1 MKYKYHLR
9 PGYQSQNL
17 LIEIFYG
24 GENENFFS
32 DFFSSIAEIN
42 PEIEEVNDLWM
53 NDEYIFDV
61 QSDIGSFS
69 ISKDIWDLVFIMSD
83 DNQQCLQK
91 INLILLNNK
100 NFQKVEVN
108 FEDYK

>member
-1 MKYKYHLR
+1 
-9 PGYQSQNL
+9 
-17 LIEIFYG
+17 
-24 GENENFFS
+24 
-32 DFFSSIAEIN
+32 
-42 PEIEEVNDLWM
+42 M

-69 ISKDIWDLVFIMSD
+69 ISKDIWDFVFIMSD
-83 DNQQCLQK
+83 DNQDCLKK